1 MNYQYLPDRGPY
13 NREGL
18 WKPYD
23 AEQTPAYVIPP
34 IANISDGPS
43 GLVHYPGTGLS
54 ANWLGSFLLCD
65 FRGQSSGSGLR
76 RLKNR
81 PRGAFFE
88 LAEADEPIWQILAT
102 DAKFSSTGEL
112 YILDWVEGWVGE
124 GKGRIYRA
132 YDPRQQASAQV
143 QQTGR
148 LLRGELWQADP
159 AALQQWLA
167 HPDQRV
173 RQEAQFELVR
183 RGEVD
188 ALWAAADRGVA
199 ADTDRLKQLSRLH
212 GIWGSFQWDRQTPAA
227 ERRSDRPDFFG
238 KVVAWLQDPDP
249 TVRALA
255 AEQVSDWSALP
266 AEEESH
272 RAVRETLRNLVADA
286 DDRVSYFAML
296 AVGKHRVEAA
306 AEEVLNR
313 LNANAD
319 ADPILRHGGVMALAG
334 IDDPQVWEMA
344 IAHSSPSVRR
354 ATAVALRRVRSPL
367 LTRGLRDGHR
377 WVSTAAGRAIYDL
390 PLESGLPDLAGYLPF
405 AGADDG
411 LVRRAINANYRLAGP
426 EHAQALATF
435 AASTSG
441 SAERRVEALRRLA
454 QWDQDV
460 PLDPVLNA
468 YRPRRGG
475 NRREAVDA
483 LRAALPALLSGDA
496 AVATASTEVAAELGI
511 TEVAPILAAQFEDRS
526 QSGAQRAAALRSWF
540 RLAGSDLRQAVLTAA
555 QRDVAVEVR
564 AAAIKILAQI
574 DPGETGRIVATVL
587 QGDQVAELQAAL
599 QVIPQLPTDQAL
611 RLLAAAVDRV
621 AENQFPAAAQLE
633 LREALAVP
641 AAAHLQDDFQ
651 ARRPVDPRGGVAARF
666 PELWQGG
673 DREEGRRIFFEK
685 TEVSCVRCH
694 AVNGVG
700 GGVGPDLSAVAVKRE
715 RAYLLESIMEP
726 DAVIAEGFETQLIL
740 DLDGVTHFGIVK
752 SETEQHV
759 ELMDAEGQLK
769 RILKDDIDQRQRG
782 QSSMPA
788 GLHEKLSPRE
798 LRDLVEYL
806 AALNAAS

>member
-1 MNYQYLPDRGPY
+1 
-13 NREGL
+13 
-18 WKPYD
+18 
-23 AEQTPAYVIPP
+23 
-34 IANISDGPS
+34 
-43 GLVHYPGTGLS
+43 
-54 ANWLGSFLLCD
+54 
-65 FRGQSSGSGLR
+65 
-76 RLKNR
+76 
-81 PRGAFFE
+81 
-88 LAEADEPIWQILAT
+88 
-102 DAKFSSTGEL
+102 
-112 YILDWVEGWVGE
+112 
-124 GKGRIYRA
+124 
-132 YDPRQQASAQV
+132 
-143 QQTGR
+143 
-148 LLRGELWQADP
+148 
-159 AALQQWLA
+159 
-167 HPDQRV
+167 
-173 RQEAQFELVR
+173 
-183 RGEVD
+183 
-188 ALWAAADRGVA
+188 
-199 ADTDRLKQLSRLH
+199 
-212 GIWGSFQWDRQTPAA
+212 
-227 ERRSDRPDFFG
+227 
-238 KVVAWLQDPDP
+238 
-249 TVRALA
+249 
-255 AEQVSDWSALP
+255 
-266 AEEESH
+266 
-272 RAVRETLRNLVADA
+272 
-286 DDRVSYFAML
+286 
-296 AVGKHRVEAA
+296 
-306 AEEVLNR
+306 
-313 LNANAD
+313 
-319 ADPILRHGGVMALAG
+319 
-334 IDDPQVWEMA
+334 
-344 IAHSSPSVRR
+344 
-354 ATAVALRRVRSPL
+354 
-367 LTRGLRDGHR
+367 
-377 WVSTAAGRAIYDL
+377 
-390 PLESGLPDLAGYLPF
+390 LPF